1 MHLSC
6 RMYLSCRRV
15 KYAFKLPDVFKLPG
29 EFEKSKIKT
38 LNSLLGRGGLN
49 CESPLYFETEYQIFL
64 FKKELK
70 KLFLLWHKMYP
81 LNFI

>member
-1 MHLSC
+1 M
-6 RMYLSCRRV
+6 
-15 KYAFKLPDVFKLPG
+15 
-29 EFEKSKIKT
+29 

-70 KLFLLWHKMYP
+70 KLFLLWHQMYP
-81 LNFI
+81 LSSFECERNRKSAKIQGNFNHFTKESCEIYNI